1 MHRHKG
7 GHDVDWHWEDDRAV
21 VLCRDAVQGLQVT
34 KLEQTRFKIGLFVCL
49 SNVNKHN
56 VRFVCPVSV

>member
-34 KLEQTRFKIGLFVCL
+34 KLRGKLLVLIENYFIGEV
-49 SNVNKHN
+49 
-56 VRFVCPVSV
+56 